1 LTRACHHRETADARV
16 GSAAHECLTERHD
29 IDEAITGLIGPTRAE
44 ILRLVGEP
52 LHTSAL
58 AQRLGR
64 SPGNVADHLKVL
76 RDAGLVA
83 RRRVG
88 RNVVYTRTPLGD
100 ALVRDRGNL

>member
-1 LTRACHHRETADARV
+1 MTKVWPLRPADARIAV
-16 GSAAHECLTERHD
+16 
-29 IDEAITGLIGPTRAE
+29 IDPIAGLIGPTRAE
-44 ILRLVGEP
+44 ILQLVGEP
-52 LHTSAL
+52 THTLAL

-76 RDAGLVA
+76 RNTGLVV

-100 ALVRDRGNL
+100 ALIGREGAPSARRT